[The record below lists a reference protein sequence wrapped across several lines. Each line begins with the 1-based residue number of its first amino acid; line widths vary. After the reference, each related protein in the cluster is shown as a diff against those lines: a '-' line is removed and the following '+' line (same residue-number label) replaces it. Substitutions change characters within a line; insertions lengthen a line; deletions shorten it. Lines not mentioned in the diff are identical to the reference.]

1 IIYMVFI
8 VFTDTHSLE
17 FQYITLTPQYT
28 GFPEFT
34 AVGLL
39 DGKQFMS
46 YSSSARRLIPKD
58 WIKNSNDK
66 MYWKTESENMQ
77 RYHDDFNNMFTKI
90 KNQFDHSRGKNKHLY
105 IFFI

>member
-1 IIYMVFI
+1 MVFI

-17 FQYITLTPQYT
+17 YQYTTLTPQYT

-46 YSSSARRLIPKD
+46 YSSSNMMLIPEN
-58 WIKNSNDK
+58 WIKNSTSEN
-66 MYWKTESENMQ
+66 YWKNEEQDMEGH
-77 RYHDDFNNMFTKI
+77 HDDFKNIFTRI
-90 KNQFDHSRGKNKHLY
+90 KNQFNDSG
-105 IFFI
+105 